1 MDKKMPKK
9 ISLKDFGMEKI
20 ILIAIAGI
28 VLLAANFSEWKNSSS
43 KTSEKQEK
51 SIETSQ
57 NDAYVEALENKLVH
71 ILENVDGVGKAEVMI
86 TLKSSKESV
95 LNKDL
100 SEEKQTEEER
110 SGETQKVNKNQKK
123 QEETILSDSS
133 GNSAP
138 YVIKE
143 LEPEISGIVI
153 SCEGAGNKV
162 VEASVLEAVQVLFGV
177 SANHIKDGGCKM
189 KKVFQKNQIA
199 ITALAIMIAVA
210 GYLNFTEQNTSS
222 DGTKK
227 TAGSVETIDTMDI
240 SDGDSLIKEKAKAS
254 KDVSKSLSKNSSEN
268 AKETQTDA
276 SSETIGDAVLT
287 QAQVSEYV
295 AGARME
301 REQTHSKTKESLNE
315 IINSTSVS
323 EDAKKEAVDKLTE
336 LADIMEKESA
346 TEQLLASKGFEDA
359 VVSIGED
366 SVDVVLNYEELSSS
380 DRAQIEDIV
389 TRKTGYSVSQL
400 VISKM
405 QTTES

>member
-110 SGETQKVNKNQKK
+110 RETQKVNKNQKK

-177 SANHIKDGGCKM
+177 SANHIKVLKM
-189 KKVFQKNQIA
+189 E
-199 ITALAIMIAVA
+199 VA
-210 GYLNFTEQNTSS
+210 
-222 DGTKK
+222 K
-227 TAGSVETIDTMDI
+227 
-240 SDGDSLIKEKAKAS
+240 
-254 KDVSKSLSKNSSEN
+254 
-268 AKETQTDA
+268 
-276 SSETIGDAVLT
+276 
-287 QAQVSEYV
+287 
-295 AGARME
+295 
-301 REQTHSKTKESLNE
+301 
-315 IINSTSVS
+315 
-323 EDAKKEAVDKLTE
+323 
-336 LADIMEKESA
+336 
-346 TEQLLASKGFEDA
+346 
-359 VVSIGED
+359 
-366 SVDVVLNYEELSSS
+366 
-380 DRAQIEDIV
+380 
-389 TRKTGYSVSQL
+389 
-400 VISKM
+400 
-405 QTTES
+405 

>member
-28 VLLAANFSEWKNSSS
+28 VLLAANFSEWKNAI
-43 KTSEKQEK
+43 SEKTEK
-51 SIETSQ
+51 KEEKTVQTDQ
-57 NDAYVEALENKLVH
+57 NDAYVSALENKLVH

-138 YVIKE
+138 YIIKE

-177 SANHIKDGGCKM
+177 SANHIKVLKM
-189 KKVFQKNQIA
+189 E
-199 ITALAIMIAVA
+199 VA
-210 GYLNFTEQNTSS
+210 
-222 DGTKK
+222 K
-227 TAGSVETIDTMDI
+227 
-240 SDGDSLIKEKAKAS
+240 
-254 KDVSKSLSKNSSEN
+254 
-268 AKETQTDA
+268 
-276 SSETIGDAVLT
+276 
-287 QAQVSEYV
+287 
-295 AGARME
+295 
-301 REQTHSKTKESLNE
+301 
-315 IINSTSVS
+315 
-323 EDAKKEAVDKLTE
+323 
-336 LADIMEKESA
+336 
-346 TEQLLASKGFEDA
+346 
-359 VVSIGED
+359 
-366 SVDVVLNYEELSSS
+366 
-380 DRAQIEDIV
+380 
-389 TRKTGYSVSQL
+389 
-400 VISKM
+400 
-405 QTTES
+405 

>member
-71 ILENVDGVGKAEVMI
+71 ILENVDGVGKAEEMI

-123 QEETILSDSS
+123 QEETI
-133 GNSAP
+133 
-138 YVIKE
+138 
-143 LEPEISGIVI
+143 EPEISGIVI

-177 SANHIKDGGCKM
+177 SANHIKVLKM
-189 KKVFQKNQIA
+189 E
-199 ITALAIMIAVA
+199 VA
-210 GYLNFTEQNTSS
+210 
-222 DGTKK
+222 K
-227 TAGSVETIDTMDI
+227 
-240 SDGDSLIKEKAKAS
+240 
-254 KDVSKSLSKNSSEN
+254 
-268 AKETQTDA
+268 
-276 SSETIGDAVLT
+276 
-287 QAQVSEYV
+287 
-295 AGARME
+295 
-301 REQTHSKTKESLNE
+301 
-315 IINSTSVS
+315 
-323 EDAKKEAVDKLTE
+323 
-336 LADIMEKESA
+336 
-346 TEQLLASKGFEDA
+346 
-359 VVSIGED
+359 
-366 SVDVVLNYEELSSS
+366 
-380 DRAQIEDIV
+380 
-389 TRKTGYSVSQL
+389 
-400 VISKM
+400 
-405 QTTES
+405 

>member
-28 VLLAANFSEWKNSSS
+28 VLLAANFSEWKNAI
-43 KTSEKQEK
+43 SEKTEK
-51 SIETSQ
+51 KEEKTVQTDQ
-57 NDAYVEALENKLVH
+57 NDAYVSALENKLVH

-177 SANHIKDGGCKM
+177 SANHIKVLKM
-189 KKVFQKNQIA
+189 E
-199 ITALAIMIAVA
+199 VA
-210 GYLNFTEQNTSS
+210 
-222 DGTKK
+222 K
-227 TAGSVETIDTMDI
+227 
-240 SDGDSLIKEKAKAS
+240 
-254 KDVSKSLSKNSSEN
+254 
-268 AKETQTDA
+268 
-276 SSETIGDAVLT
+276 
-287 QAQVSEYV
+287 
-295 AGARME
+295 
-301 REQTHSKTKESLNE
+301 
-315 IINSTSVS
+315 
-323 EDAKKEAVDKLTE
+323 
-336 LADIMEKESA
+336 
-346 TEQLLASKGFEDA
+346 
-359 VVSIGED
+359 
-366 SVDVVLNYEELSSS
+366 
-380 DRAQIEDIV
+380 
-389 TRKTGYSVSQL
+389 
-400 VISKM
+400 
-405 QTTES
+405 

>member
-138 YVIKE
+138 LCNKRIR
-143 LEPEISGIVI
+143 
-153 SCEGAGNKV
+153 AGNFRNCHF
-162 VEASVLEAVQVLFGV
+162 L
-177 SANHIKDGGCKM
+177 
-189 KKVFQKNQIA
+189 
-199 ITALAIMIAVA
+199 
-210 GYLNFTEQNTSS
+210 
-222 DGTKK
+222 
-227 TAGSVETIDTMDI
+227 
-240 SDGDSLIKEKAKAS
+240 
-254 KDVSKSLSKNSSEN
+254 
-268 AKETQTDA
+268 
-276 SSETIGDAVLT
+276 
-287 QAQVSEYV
+287 
-295 AGARME
+295 
-301 REQTHSKTKESLNE
+301 
-315 IINSTSVS
+315 
-323 EDAKKEAVDKLTE
+323 
-336 LADIMEKESA
+336 
-346 TEQLLASKGFEDA
+346 
-359 VVSIGED
+359 
-366 SVDVVLNYEELSSS
+366 
-380 DRAQIEDIV
+380 
-389 TRKTGYSVSQL
+389 
-400 VISKM
+400 
-405 QTTES
+405 

>member
-43 KTSEKQEK
+43 KTSEK
-51 SIETSQ
+51 Q

-143 LEPEISGIVI
+143 LEPEISG
-153 SCEGAGNKV
+153 NKV

-177 SANHIKDGGCKM
+177 SANHIKVLKM
-189 KKVFQKNQIA
+189 E
-199 ITALAIMIAVA
+199 VA
-210 GYLNFTEQNTSS
+210 
-222 DGTKK
+222 K
-227 TAGSVETIDTMDI
+227 
-240 SDGDSLIKEKAKAS
+240 
-254 KDVSKSLSKNSSEN
+254 
-268 AKETQTDA
+268 
-276 SSETIGDAVLT
+276 
-287 QAQVSEYV
+287 
-295 AGARME
+295 
-301 REQTHSKTKESLNE
+301 
-315 IINSTSVS
+315 
-323 EDAKKEAVDKLTE
+323 
-336 LADIMEKESA
+336 
-346 TEQLLASKGFEDA
+346 
-359 VVSIGED
+359 
-366 SVDVVLNYEELSSS
+366 
-380 DRAQIEDIV
+380 
-389 TRKTGYSVSQL
+389 
-400 VISKM
+400 
-405 QTTES
+405 

>member
-57 NDAYVEALENKLVH
+57 NDAYVEALE
-71 ILENVDGVGKAEVMI
+71 
-86 TLKSSKESV
+86 ESV

-177 SANHIKDGGCKM
+177 SANHIKVLKM
-189 KKVFQKNQIA
+189 E
-199 ITALAIMIAVA
+199 VA
-210 GYLNFTEQNTSS
+210 
-222 DGTKK
+222 K
-227 TAGSVETIDTMDI
+227 
-240 SDGDSLIKEKAKAS
+240 
-254 KDVSKSLSKNSSEN
+254 
-268 AKETQTDA
+268 
-276 SSETIGDAVLT
+276 
-287 QAQVSEYV
+287 
-295 AGARME
+295 
-301 REQTHSKTKESLNE
+301 
-315 IINSTSVS
+315 
-323 EDAKKEAVDKLTE
+323 
-336 LADIMEKESA
+336 
-346 TEQLLASKGFEDA
+346 
-359 VVSIGED
+359 
-366 SVDVVLNYEELSSS
+366 
-380 DRAQIEDIV
+380 
-389 TRKTGYSVSQL
+389 
-400 VISKM
+400 
-405 QTTES
+405 

>member
-71 ILENVDGVGKAEVMI
+71 ILENVDGVG
-86 TLKSSKESV
+86 KESV

-177 SANHIKDGGCKM
+177 SANHIKVLKM
-189 KKVFQKNQIA
+189 E
-199 ITALAIMIAVA
+199 VA
-210 GYLNFTEQNTSS
+210 
-222 DGTKK
+222 K
-227 TAGSVETIDTMDI
+227 
-240 SDGDSLIKEKAKAS
+240 
-254 KDVSKSLSKNSSEN
+254 
-268 AKETQTDA
+268 
-276 SSETIGDAVLT
+276 
-287 QAQVSEYV
+287 
-295 AGARME
+295 
-301 REQTHSKTKESLNE
+301 
-315 IINSTSVS
+315 
-323 EDAKKEAVDKLTE
+323 
-336 LADIMEKESA
+336 
-346 TEQLLASKGFEDA
+346 
-359 VVSIGED
+359 
-366 SVDVVLNYEELSSS
+366 
-380 DRAQIEDIV
+380 
-389 TRKTGYSVSQL
+389 
-400 VISKM
+400 
-405 QTTES
+405 

>member
-51 SIETSQ
+51 SVETSQ

-138 YVIKE
+138 YVI
-143 LEPEISGIVI
+143 

-177 SANHIKDGGCKM
+177 SANHIKVLKM
-189 KKVFQKNQIA
+189 E
-199 ITALAIMIAVA
+199 VA
-210 GYLNFTEQNTSS
+210 
-222 DGTKK
+222 K
-227 TAGSVETIDTMDI
+227 
-240 SDGDSLIKEKAKAS
+240 
-254 KDVSKSLSKNSSEN
+254 
-268 AKETQTDA
+268 
-276 SSETIGDAVLT
+276 
-287 QAQVSEYV
+287 
-295 AGARME
+295 
-301 REQTHSKTKESLNE
+301 
-315 IINSTSVS
+315 
-323 EDAKKEAVDKLTE
+323 
-336 LADIMEKESA
+336 
-346 TEQLLASKGFEDA
+346 
-359 VVSIGED
+359 
-366 SVDVVLNYEELSSS
+366 
-380 DRAQIEDIV
+380 
-389 TRKTGYSVSQL
+389 
-400 VISKM
+400 
-405 QTTES
+405 